1 MTSKIDDLKDKIFDL
16 EMEQK
21 ELFMQLDS
29 FEMENKFYMDCDMLG
44 GVDTSEVEKL
54 IEENQCWLEYYKQE
68 LLDLQNTEKHG
79 E

>member
-1 MTSKIDDLKDKIFDL
+1 MTSKIDDLKDKIFNL

-21 ELFMQLDS
+21 ELYWHQDIWYKMLDEDGIDFLYES
-29 FEMENKFYMDCDMLG
+29 AEQ
-44 GVDTSEVEKL
+44 VEKL

-68 LLDLQNTEKHG
+68 LLDLQNTEKYD